1 VQGLS
6 LALSFIIKGVHNLDD
21 GGTMPD
27 AKKQRAGRKGGQ
39 VVSQDR
45 AHMAAIGRKGG
56 QRSHLKRTEKQ
67 EGTKG
72 GVSQHADSAQ
82 TADHVSSNF
91 PSHRSAPDVESHS
104 ENAIALL
111 KSDHQLVNSLF
122 EDYEAAGGEDK
133 AAIAQKILKELEI
146 HTAIEEEIFYPAF
159 KDKAGQEG
167 EEEVAEAVEEH
178 QSVKTAIKELRTMD
192 ADDEAFES
200 TFMDM
205 MHDVQ
210 HHVAEEESEMLP
222 LAEEALSDSLEEL
235 GAEMMRRK
243 HDFLESASAETFS

>member
-1 VQGLS
+1 
-6 LALSFIIKGVHNLDD
+6 
-21 GGTMPD
+21 M
-27 AKKQRAGRKGGQ
+27 RR
-39 VVSQDR
+39 R
-45 AHMAAIGRKGG
+45 
-56 QRSHLKRTEKQ
+56 
-67 EGTKG
+67 
-72 GVSQHADSAQ
+72 
-82 TADHVSSNF
+82 
-91 PSHRSAPDVESHS
+91 
-104 ENAIALL
+104 
-111 KSDHQLVNSLF
+111 
-122 EDYEAAGGEDK
+122 GEDK

-167 EEEVAEAVEEH
+167 EEEVAEALEEH

-192 ADDEAFES
+192 VDDEAFES
-200 TFMDM
+200 TFMNM

>member
-1 VQGLS
+1 
-6 LALSFIIKGVHNLDD
+6 
-21 GGTMPD
+21 MPD

-56 QRSHLKRTEKQ
+56 QRSHLKRAEKQ

-72 GVSQHADSAQ
+72 ESQQHTDSPQKADL
-82 TADHVSSNF
+82 VSSNA
-91 PSHRSAPDVESHS
+91 PLHRSAPNIENHS

-122 EDYEAAGGEDK
+122 EDYETAGGEDK

-159 KDKAGQEG
+159 KEKAGQEG
-167 EEEVAEAVEEH
+167 EEEVAEALEEH
-178 QSVKTAIKELRTMD
+178 QSVKTSIKELRTMD
-192 ADDEAFES
+192 VDDETFES

-210 HHVAEEESEMLP
+210 HHVSEEEGEMLP
-222 LAEEALSDSLEEL
+222 LAEETLSDSLEEL
-235 GAEMMRRK
+235 GTEMMRRK
-243 HDFLESASAETFS
+243 HDFLESAAAETFS